1 MKEMTARPRNQ
12 AAPADGGISA
22 PGPSEAALRP
32 GSGKLR
38 SHPSGEWPGSIPHRN
53 RPLRDMAPGPGDAA
67 ARHQARAP
75 RPA

>member
-1 MKEMTARPRNQ
+1 MTAHPQNP
-12 AAPADGGISA
+12 AAPPDGGISA

-38 SHPSGEWPGSIPHRN
+38 SQSSGEWPGSIPHRN
-53 RPLRDMAPGPGDAA
+53 RRLRDMAPGPGDTA

-75 RPA
+75 RRA